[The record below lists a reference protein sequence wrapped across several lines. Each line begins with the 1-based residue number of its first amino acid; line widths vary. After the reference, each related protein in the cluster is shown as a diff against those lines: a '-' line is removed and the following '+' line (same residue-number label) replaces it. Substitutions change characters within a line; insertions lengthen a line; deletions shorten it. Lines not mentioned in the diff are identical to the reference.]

1 MFLVFEPYPKDQP
14 IKRNLMS
21 KLTKNF
27 NQTIYGHF
35 LSLGWAYFLNL
46 NNWIFLS
53 QNHICTSCILF
64 SLKYHLICL
73 FLHFWRN
80 VFEKRACVAFFSNL
94 AFSIKSWIHET
105 KRRVASR
112 GSNLNQTHIPFAPKH
127 EFSKRLH
134 PYPFK
139 RAYFRQ
145 KSKILFKWPIYVKI
159 LSNVSQFVFQMFFK
173 AFGVKI
179 SICQTK

>member
-94 AFSIKSWIHET
+94 AFSIKPWIHEA
-105 KRRVASR
+105 KKESCIK
-112 GSNLNQTHIPFAPKH
+112 GEQSESNPYSLCSQTWIFQKIA
-127 EFSKRLH
+127 FIA
-134 PYPFK
+134 F
-139 RAYFRQ
+139 Q
-145 KSKILFKWPIYVKI
+145 KSLFWSKVKNLI
-159 LSNVSQFVFQMFFK
+159 
-173 AFGVKI
+173 
-179 SICQTK
+179 